1 MTKESVIHQYQQSMA
16 LDRTMEPK
24 IFEPFNTIHYIQ
36 QKREEDLNPEHDR
49 MSASSVLLR
58 IEQLQGLLY
67 HVYLNNR
74 STVMVVRPIF
84 SIAKAQSFGMTV
96 SLQCLKP
103 FFNSFAS
110 HMQHSLADTSP
121 TFLLVCPDGRGS
133 DRGLDGARQD

>member
-96 SLQCLKP
+96 SLPCLKP
-103 FFNSFAS
+103 FFNA
-110 HMQHSLADTSP
+110 A
-121 TFLLVCPDGRGS
+121 FLSRH
-133 DRGLDGARQD
+133 